1 MLYTAACKA
10 LGIRYPV
17 AQAGMARWNTNA
29 ELAAAVGEAGGLGI
43 LGCLGR
49 PADEARAQ
57 IERIRALTDRPFG
70 VNLVLHLCE
79 EDTFRA
85 CLEARAPVF
94 SFFRGSPEQVVE
106 ATARAHDA
114 GAVVVHQVTTP
125 GEAVQAC
132 EAGVDVLVVQ
142 GTEAGGHMGPLPLSS
157 LLPAVAAI
165 AHEAGRPVLAAGGIV
180 DGRGLAAALCLG
192 ADGVL
197 MGTRFLATREA
208 PISAA
213 WKQAILDAAPGS
225 TVASPAFDLIWGQDW
240 PGVRARALRNG
251 LAERWADT
259 DSDTLLAARDEILD
273 GIAQAERADD
283 PEGMILLAGAGAG
296 LIRDLQ
302 PAGDIVR
309 DVVVTAVE
317 TLQEASRLIMSSEGL
332 S

>member
-1 MLYTAACKA
+1 MLMLYTAACKA

-29 ELAAAVGEAGGLGI
+29 ELVAAVAEAGGLGI
-43 LGCLGR
+43 LGLLGR
-49 PADEARAQ
+49 PAGEARAQ

-70 VNLVLHLCE
+70 VNLVLHLRDE
-79 EDTFRA
+79 ETFAA
-85 CLEARAPVF
+85 CLDARAPVF
-94 SFFRGSPEQVVE
+94 SFFRGSPIEVVE

-114 GAVVVHQVTTP
+114 GAVVMHQVTTP
-125 GEAVQAC
+125 DEAVQAC
-132 EAGVDVLVVQ
+132 EAGVDVLVAQ

-165 AHEAGRPVLAAGGIV
+165 AREAGRPVLAAGGIV

-213 WKQAILDAAPGS
+213 WKRAILDAAPGS
-225 TVASPAFDLIWGQDW
+225 TVASPAFDLIWGQVW
-240 PGVRARALRNG
+240 PGVQARALRNG
-251 LAERWADT
+251 LAERWTNAGLDA
-259 DSDTLLAARDEILD
+259 LLAARHGILD
-273 GIAQAERADD
+273 DIARAEQADD
-283 PEGMILLAGAGAG
+283 PAGMILLAGTGAG

-302 PAGDIVR
+302 PAGEIVR
-309 DVVVTAVE
+309 DVVTTAAE
-317 TLQEASRLIMSSEGL
+317 TLRETGRLVEQLGD
-332 S
+332 

>member
-1 MLYTAACKA
+1 MMLYTAACKA
-10 LGIRYPV
+10 LGMRYPV

-29 ELAAAVGEAGGLGI
+29 ELVAAVAAAGGLGI

-57 IERIRALTDRPFG
+57 IARIRALTDRPFG
-70 VNLVLHLCE
+70 VNLVLHLRD
-79 EDTFRA
+79 EDTFAA
-85 CLEARAPVF
+85 CLEERAPVF
-94 SFFRGSPEQVVE
+94 SFFRGSPEQLVD

-114 GAVVVHQVTTP
+114 GAVVMHQVTTP
-125 GEAVQAC
+125 GEAIQAR
-132 EAGVDVLVVQ
+132 EAGVDVLVAQ
-142 GTEAGGHMGPLPLSS
+142 GAEAGGHMGPLPLSL

-165 AHEAGRPVLAAGGIV
+165 AREAARPVLAAGGIV

-213 WKQAILDAAPGS
+213 WKQAILDAVPGS

-251 LAERWADT
+251 LAQRWADA
-259 DSDTLLAARDEILD
+259 DLDTLLAARDEILN
-273 GIAQAERADD
+273 GITRAERADD
-283 PEGMILLAGAGAG
+283 PEGMILLAGVGAG

-309 DVVVTAVE
+309 DVVTTAARTLREAGRLVE
-317 TLQEASRLIMSSEGL
+317 QPKD
-332 S
+332 

>member
-1 MLYTAACKA
+1 MMLYTAACKA

-29 ELAAAVGEAGGLGI
+29 ELVAAVGEAGGLGI

-70 VNLVLHLCE
+70 VNLVLHLRDE
-79 EDTFRA
+79 ETFAA
-85 CLEARAPVF
+85 CLKARVPVF

-114 GAVVVHQVTTP
+114 GAVVAHQVTTP
-125 GEAVQAC
+125 GEAIQAC
-132 EAGVDVLVVQ
+132 EAGVDVLVAQ
-142 GTEAGGHMGPLPLSS
+142 GTEAGGHMGPLPLSM
-157 LLPAVAAI
+157 LLPAVAAV
-165 AHEAGRPVLAAGGIV
+165 AREAGRPVLAAGGIV

-213 WKQAILDAAPGS
+213 WKQAILDAAPGA
-225 TVASPAFDLIWGQDW
+225 TVASPAFDFIWGQVW
-240 PGVRARALRNG
+240 PGVQARALCNG
-251 LAERWADT
+251 LAERWTSADP
-259 DSDTLLAARDEILD
+259 DALLAARDDILAEIT
-273 GIAQAERADD
+273 QAERSDD
-283 PEGMILLAGAGAG
+283 PEGMILLSGTGAG

-309 DVVVTAVE
+309 DVVATAVE
-317 TLQEASRLIMSSEGL
+317 TLREMGL
-332 S
+332 LVERSGL